1 MENVQTPYHNKYSQ
15 LFKRLV
21 DMVEEVIIGSAI
33 YDVPADNYEEFDQE
47 INPAKLGEK
56 LVQSNTLKG
65 TRRQYQLY
73 GANYLLLNLKEKERA
88 REKQFCVN
96 LAWLSSE
103 PEHNKVIVWKW
114 LYAALSAAALASL
127 FIFLSVSEILAPI
140 YGTIAG
146 SITIAATLICA
157 LIFVYLMRDEF
168 IFKSH
173 YGDARLFLLENK
185 KPSQQEF
192 DRYFINLQQAI
203 ERAQSDISVPER
215 LVGELKMCRRLRDEG
230 IIDDETYINTRT
242 AVFKHEQYKS

>member
-1 MENVQTPYHNKYSQ
+1 
-15 LFKRLV
+15 
-21 DMVEEVIIGSAI
+21 MVEEVIIGSAV

-47 INPAKLGEK
+47 IDPAKLGEK

-73 GANYLLLNLKEKERA
+73 GANHLLLNLKEKERA
-88 REKQFCVN
+88 QEKQFCVN

-103 PEHNKVIVWKW
+103 PEHNKVIVWQW
-114 LYAALSAAALASL
+114 LYAALGAAALASL
-127 FIFLSVSEILAPI
+127 FVFLSVSEILAPI
-140 YGTIAG
+140 YGMIAG
-146 SITIAATLICA
+146 SITITATLICA

-168 IFKSH
+168 IFKSR
-173 YGDARLFLLENK
+173 YGEARLFVLENK

-192 DRYFINLQQAI
+192 DRYFIKLQQAI

-230 IIDDETYINTRT
+230 IIDDQSYTNTRT

>member
-1 MENVQTPYHNKYSQ
+1 
-15 LFKRLV
+15 
-21 DMVEEVIIGSAI
+21 MVEEVIIGSAV

-47 INPAKLGEK
+47 IDPTKLGEK

>member
-1 MENVQTPYHNKYSQ
+1 
-15 LFKRLV
+15 
-21 DMVEEVIIGSAI
+21 MVEEVIIGSAV

-47 INPAKLGEK
+47 IDPTKLGEK
-56 LVQSNTLKG
+56 LVQNNTLKG

-114 LYAALSAAALASL
+114 LYAALGAAALASL
-127 FIFLSVSEILAPI
+127 FIFLSESEILAPI

-168 IFKSH
+168 IFKSR

-203 ERAQSDISVPER
+203 ERAQSGISVPER